1 MDKYE
6 AKEKIGYLFMSK
18 ESEEKTPESLMVE
31 LNNILDELICYE
43 REQAEQARTSTIIN
57 AIYRVN

>member
-31 LNNILDELICYE
+31 LNNILDKLICYE